1 MALYPRPE
9 GLGFALPTLRTREML
24 GPPCPLVPW
33 FFVSI
38 HRLLILSLCLTF
50 LTGCAARMA
59 TTEEAWRP
67 NGIVIPAVGAMWT
80 QHPIQGGFEP
90 PIVMLPEGEPVRIL
104 RNHLGFTRIQLSDL
118 RTGWVA
124 RGTAQKR

>member
-1 MALYPRPE
+1 M
-9 GLGFALPTLRTREML
+9 
-24 GPPCPLVPW
+24 PLL
-33 FFVSI
+33 
-38 HRLLILSLCLTF
+38 RLLILSLCLTF

-59 TTEEAWRP
+59 TTEESWKP
-67 NGIVIPAVGAMWT
+67 NGIVIPPVGAMWT

-90 PIVMLPEGEPVRIL
+90 PIVMLPEGQPVRIL

-124 RGTAQKR
+124 RGTAQKQ